1 MATRIRARAT
11 SSKVKSRY
19 QSRRSRGPQRKAT
32 SDDPARTTLSTLL
45 GEFSDAI
52 SLVTVVHRSLAAR
65 EEHPAGDEEVT
76 LGLALRLLRSAY
88 DRLDVASMCPSRRL
102 PRRDEL
108 RFPMAKRRP
117 MRAKMRVDG

>member
-11 SSKVKSRY
+11 SAKVKSRH

-32 SDDPARTTLSTLL
+32 SDDPAQTTLSTLL
-45 GEFSDAI
+45 GDFSDAI
-52 SLVTVVHRSLAAR
+52 SLVTVAHRSLTAR
-65 EEHPAGDEEVT
+65 DDALAGDEEVT

-88 DRLDVASMCPSRRL
+88 DRLDVASMCPPGCL
-102 PRRDEL
+102 PRPDEL